1 MARLGSKQV
10 AIVEE
15 PGRNAESIDG
25 RSEAGRTTEQD
36 LESLKSWQGEE
47 ATSYDLVDLSCGTT
61 HSFARTLGGHIYG
74 WGANSSGELGFAGD
88 DAQSYFWVPKELMI
102 PGRSVKQ
109 ICCGHEFTLAVT
121 NQQEIFAWGK
131 GSEGQLGLGHCR
143 DEREPTRIGLEKVL
157 SCAAGEQHSA
167 AIVEDTDGTRLLYTW
182 GMADSG
188 VLGLG
193 NFITCGPC
201 NQPNQVEFELS
212 DKDARAAKNPL
223 LVRCGANHT
232 AVLCGNL
239 KPSMRLNAELSA
251 EENFLWTFGN
261 GWHGRLGLGD
271 TKSQFLPKRVK
282 MRPVRDIS
290 LGFDH
295 TAAITARDELY
306 VWGKGTL
313 LGEVVNVLTP
323 KRFTS
328 VEGTSQFKSVLC
340 GENETFVIDSM
351 GRLHSWGSNN
361 CGQLGLG
368 QLHGQFVTTPTL
380 VKAIHE
386 PVSSI
391 ISGGSFTIAHLEN
404 GDLLAWGSQSCG
416 RLGLVE
422 PKDERICWDPSLV
435 VATWSTAAAVCA
447 KKPTRGK
454 KRPSQSEGGGDT
466 RSVVTEDAPKTS
478 SNKDKTA
485 NVVSFVMLQ
494 TLLKQ
499 ESEQLR
505 SDALKRYADKLQ
517 HTAKTILQEIREL
530 RAEEEPLATLQGQFN
545 DALKLSL
552 RWFPGPLGVPDAS
565 NSLVDPRIPE
575 YLATYSRMCWI
586 LQQQTTYLSQ
596 LAMHI
601 SGDEADVFL
610 ETVDCLFGD
619 VQSTRQVSLFNS
631 LLTSMIAKEAE
642 NAGGYPAKFLTM
654 DSVSFLAFRRRAL
667 GQAFAR
673 EVLFPLLSSKDS
685 ILELVGSISSSGT
698 NNGFCL
704 SYTDFKER
712 LGSDGRGKDEAEL
725 KNMYSLSL
733 NAFREFLTGG
743 FLKII
748 RKMRL
753 PNFVRLVLHHV
764 ALASQRWKEAEGFVD
779 IDKDLRPYQPV
790 LRLFCHGILGPVMR
804 DASRYAVPHY
814 FLKKTSADYKPDDPQ
829 IAANLECVAD
839 FLDQMLNNSID
850 PKEKALISA
859 ARYVKEELL
868 TYMRDVSTIED
879 TLGPDILGAMLCRH
893 FCRNQSFVSMSQA
906 HLMKLS
912 NLLHAWSNKLRIRE
926 RDELDMCVKSVPEWE
941 KEAVAIAERYEVTL
955 NFTLDTRYMIDNQD
969 ILLCLQSSCPLPSW
983 ACSAKA
989 SQRLVFIE
997 DEAAGNA
1004 QGAFFESLFRRCQP
1018 IESKDFARLRNEF
1031 KTRRQQL
1038 AAGGHEEGDL
1048 QMINDLDTAV
1058 QQINELIDV
1067 GAEPKQ
1073 LLDLM
1078 VDRVQGR
1085 QRQFR
1090 YLEVTDRHLK
1100 AVLARQQ
1107 EYMKDLRQQK
1117 AELKGA
1123 VEFSL
1128 ALKLPNTLSKAC
1140 SVYGTTPSFTNIQKK
1155 VESVPSLIPA
1165 KDIADIGCSYIPMA
1179 TFSIAQ
1185 LKKQKVLVEVCPPF
1199 SAMQKMMEITFKKQD
1214 EQAVEITASVAQGGN
1229 KNIVKKILLEP
1240 SKLNELRAAKSDATA
1255 DFGEPAFMVCNS
1267 VNLIG
1272 LLTKIEKGTR

>member
-1 MARLGSKQV
+1 
-10 AIVEE
+10 
-15 PGRNAESIDG
+15 
-25 RSEAGRTTEQD
+25 
-36 LESLKSWQGEE
+36 
-47 ATSYDLVDLSCGTT
+47 
-61 HSFARTLGGHIYG
+61 
-74 WGANSSGELGFAGD
+74 
-88 DAQSYFWVPKELMI
+88 
-102 PGRSVKQ
+102 
-109 ICCGHEFTLAVT
+109 
-121 NQQEIFAWGK
+121 
-131 GSEGQLGLGHCR
+131 
-143 DEREPTRIGLEKVL
+143 
-157 SCAAGEQHSA
+157 
-167 AIVEDTDGTRLLYTW
+167 
-182 GMADSG
+182 
-188 VLGLG
+188 
-193 NFITCGPC
+193 
-201 NQPNQVEFELS
+201 
-212 DKDARAAKNPL
+212 
-223 LVRCGANHT
+223 
-232 AVLCGNL
+232 
-239 KPSMRLNAELSA
+239 
-251 EENFLWTFGN
+251 
-261 GWHGRLGLGD
+261 
-271 TKSQFLPKRVK
+271 
-282 MRPVRDIS
+282 
-290 LGFDH
+290 
-295 TAAITARDELY
+295 
-306 VWGKGTL
+306 
-313 LGEVVNVLTP
+313 
-323 KRFTS
+323 
-328 VEGTSQFKSVLC
+328 
-340 GENETFVIDSM
+340 
-351 GRLHSWGSNN
+351 
-361 CGQLGLG
+361 
-368 QLHGQFVTTPTL
+368 
-380 VKAIHE
+380 
-386 PVSSI
+386 
-391 ISGGSFTIAHLEN
+391 
-404 GDLLAWGSQSCG
+404 
-416 RLGLVE
+416 
-422 PKDERICWDPSLV
+422 
-435 VATWSTAAAVCA
+435 
-447 KKPTRGK
+447 
-454 KRPSQSEGGGDT
+454 
-466 RSVVTEDAPKTS
+466 
-478 SNKDKTA
+478 
-485 NVVSFVMLQ
+485 
-494 TLLKQ
+494 
-499 ESEQLR
+499 
-505 SDALKRYADKLQ
+505 
-517 HTAKTILQEIREL
+517 
-530 RAEEEPLATLQGQFN
+530 
-545 DALKLSL
+545 KLSL

-601 SGDEADVFL
+601 SGDEAEVFL

-654 DSVSFLAFRRRAL
+654 DSVSF
-667 GQAFAR
+667 
-673 EVLFPLLSSKDS
+673 
-685 ILELVGSISSSGT
+685 
-698 NNGFCL
+698 
-704 SYTDFKER
+704 
-712 LGSDGRGKDEAEL
+712 
-725 KNMYSLSL
+725 
-733 NAFREFLTGG
+733 
-743 FLKII
+743 
-748 RKMRL
+748 
-753 PNFVRLVLHHV
+753 
-764 ALASQRWKEAEGFVD
+764 VD
-779 IDKDLRPYQPV
+779 IDKDLRAYQPV